1 MSFWIST
8 AAAIAIL
15 FLSWNLYRRF
25 GADRIA
31 ALSEKRRATSRIVSR
46 GEFFDGNRRLEVA
59 LALTSDTF
67 YYENADM
74 EGSLDLQW
82 VREIE
87 YDTSLATGAP
97 SQGRKVLRLRSH
109 SQTFEFLLPEDT
121 VARWHMMLP
130 PRRDTA
136 SGAGNAAAGGLP
148 APAAGAL

>member
-1 MSFWIST
+1 MLFWIST
-8 AAAIAIL
+8 GAAVVVL
-15 FLSWNLYRRF
+15 YLCWNLYSRF

-97 SQGRKVLRLRSH
+97 IQGRKVLRLRSH
-109 SQTFEFLLPEDT
+109 SRTFEFLLPEDT
-121 VARWHMMLP
+121 AARWHMMLP
-130 PRRDTA
+130 PRRDT
-136 SGAGNAAAGGLP
+136 SRAGNAAVGRLTAT
-148 APAAGAL
+148 AGAS